1 MAKRVKINRWWN
13 FPYIQYS
20 IFWKIA
26 QLLQRFVLKNIRSI
40 PWDFNKS
47 TLYWTVLPALHRNRI
62 MKNKRAVIDCQ
73 MCTPCNTIQTWI
85 VWLQET
91 EPRGNLYCCNR
102 TVVSPIPLKCPSDNA
117 DEKFLAV
124 SYSPSVHPCMGHN
137 VFKSHFYAP
146 RSNDQ
151 GHIVF
156 VPSACLP
163 VCLSVVNC
171 NIRYNFWTVR
181 DRGFIFAMLTQL
193 MIPFRLTPRSMTFW
207 HWLWP

>member
-1 MAKRVKINRWWN
+1 MAKRVKIIRWWN

-117 DEKFLAV
+117 DEKFLAESHTPLLCIHV
-124 SYSPSVHPCMGHN
+124 WDTMSLKAIFMPPDRMIGGILFLSPLLVC
-137 VFKSHFYAP
+137 
-146 RSNDQ
+146 RS
-151 GHIVF
+151 
-156 VPSACLP
+156 
-163 VCLSVVNC
+163 VCLLS
-171 NIRYNFWTVR
+171 TVT
-181 DRGFIFAMLTQL
+181 FA
-193 MIPFRLTPRSMTFW
+193 ITFE
-207 HWLWP
+207 P